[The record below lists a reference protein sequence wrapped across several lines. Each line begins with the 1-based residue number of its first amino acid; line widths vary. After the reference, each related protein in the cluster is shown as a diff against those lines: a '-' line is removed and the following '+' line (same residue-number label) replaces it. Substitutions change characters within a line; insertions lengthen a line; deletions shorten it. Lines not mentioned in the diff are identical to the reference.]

1 MDSWYVD
8 QFVAKTYYQGKF
20 TNLPGPNW
28 VLNETDGFYYYQ
40 NIVPAGQAIPATDYL
55 FEKYVVGKCPA
66 AAIAGDV
73 QDIHFTLEIAV
84 QAVSAKKLNGTD
96 YTLAEA
102 WARANDSE

>member
-8 QFVAKTYYQGKF
+8 QFVAKTYHQGQF

-40 NIVPAGQAIPATDYL
+40 NKVPAGQAIPATDYL

-66 AAIAGDV
+66 AAIAGAV
-73 QDIHFTLEIAV
+73 QNIYFTLEIAV